1 MKKQLVF
8 LALLTSI
15 SAGQDFLN
23 CRQFSYDDC
32 DFDQDAIINSWTYL
46 QSSEECQEKCNENPN
61 CETFRF
67 NLQ

>member
-8 LALLTSI
+8 LLLLISI
-15 SAGQDFLN
+15 SGSQDLN

-32 DFDQDAIINSWTYL
+32 DFDKDSIINSWTFL
-46 QSSEECQEKCNENPN
+46 QSSQECQDMCDEDPN

>member
-1 MKKQLVF
+1 MKKQLGF
-8 LALLTSI
+8 LLLLISI
-15 SAGQDFLN
+15 SASQDLN

-32 DFDQDAIINSWTYL
+32 DFDKDSIINSWTFL
-46 QSSEECQEKCNENPN
+46 QSSQECQDMCDEDPN

>member
-8 LALLTSI
+8 LALLISI
-15 SAGQDFLN
+15 SACQDLN

-32 DFDQDAIINSWTYL
+32 EFDQDAIINSWTFL
-46 QSSEECQEKCNENPN
+46 QTSEKCQEKCKENPN